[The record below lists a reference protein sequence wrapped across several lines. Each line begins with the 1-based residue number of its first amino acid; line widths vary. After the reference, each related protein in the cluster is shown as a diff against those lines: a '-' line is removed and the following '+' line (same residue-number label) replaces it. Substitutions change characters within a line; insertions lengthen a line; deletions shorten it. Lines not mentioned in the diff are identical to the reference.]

1 MRQYK
6 SIDRTGQVFGHLTV
20 IHLVP
25 PIPGKKDNK
34 KWLCICECGVE
45 KIIRVNH
52 LVSGDTISCG
62 CKKLDILKEKSKTH
76 GLSQN
81 NDYKSEYLIWVG
93 MNRRCFNKN
102 YKKFIDYGARGI
114 IVCER
119 WRGANGFMNFIT
131 DMGKR
136 PSQKHSMDRW
146 PNNDGNYEPGNCRW
160 ATMDEQNR
168 NKRDNHWMEFEGK
181 KMVLLDWAKHLNVD
195 RYFLYK
201 LLKKHSI
208 GETIKMINADTY
220 RTRKKRTTK
229 ATTL

>member
-20 IHLVP
+20 IKLVP
-25 PIPGKKDNK
+25 PIRGKKDNK
-34 KWLCICECGVE
+34 KWLCRCECGVE
-45 KIIRVNH
+45 KIIRVDH
-52 LVSGDTISCG
+52 LVSGETISCG
-62 CKKLDILKEKSKTH
+62 CKKLSLLKEKSTTH

-81 NDYKSEYLIWVG
+81 NDYKSEYLVWVG
-93 MNRRCFNKN
+93 MKRRCFNKD
-102 YKKFIDYGARGI
+102 YKKFIDYGGRGI
-114 IVCER
+114 TVCER
-119 WRGANGFMNFIT
+119 WTGSKGFLNFIN
-131 DMGKR
+131 DMGKK
-136 PSQKHSMDRW
+136 PTPKHSLDRW

-160 ATMDEQNR
+160 ATIDEQNR
-168 NKRDNHWMEFEGK
+168 NKRDNHWIEFDGK

-201 LLKKHSI
+201 LLKNHAI
-208 GETIKMINADTY
+208 DAVVQMINSGTY